1 MTILAKI
8 KFSEATHRPTINGE
22 NIIDGKKIVFF
33 SENWLHIEF
42 KEYTKS
48 MFSVFTTSSEK
59 ILYQNEEYE
68 VIMEFLIGNKIKE
81 YVNLFVGQE
90 FEGGYASRLFLKGKI
105 LEIIESER
113 RPLSPI

>member
-22 NIIDGKKIVFF
+22 NIIDRKKIIFF

-48 MFSVFTTSSEK
+48 MFSVFTTSGEE

-90 FEGGYASRLFLKGKI
+90 FEGGYASKLFLKGKI

>member
-8 KFSEATHRPTINGE
+8 KFSEEKTNRE
-22 NIIDGKKIVFF
+22 NIIDRKNVVFF

-48 MFSVFTTSSEK
+48 MFSVFTTSSETV
-59 ILYQNEEYE
+59 LYQNEEYK

-81 YVNLFVGQE
+81 HINLFVGQE

-113 RPLSPI
+113 RPLPSV